1 MEILPIE
8 IKWHICR
15 FVKANPFGILAPLS
29 LTSRDWY
36 DATAPILYET
46 LRVKFGDSVT
56 LQKAVFELKEGRHI
70 VCLWNYSEKPWHQSN
85 MIYRSMELVHYGLPA
100 SENTFLKYCLK
111 ECLDPELWPYIPDFR
126 HYQEENWQPLVSL
139 IAHLEHL
146 SELNF
151 VVKNMYPPSLHQVL
165 RQYHPECRLNIWTF
179 QGVNLDTPILPR
191 IQRPRAY
198 ENLDILC
205 SSGLH
210 TVAMD
215 YFMDEAGRPWVHSD
229 GILPIVCMTPSL
241 KHLNIRGRSSHSVT
255 LLKSVGK
262 EYTATVKP
270 GLAAC
275 LVSLSFTSP
284 ARCGPWEKTL
294 LEMASFVDLSRL
306 RSLDISIHSDPTLLM
321 RAASILTSLE
331 RLFLTM
337 DPWMV
342 RTAGQ
347 SADDEDMIAAV
358 QAFNPLKYLWLRGLQ
373 RSESLHRILIQH
385 GGSLRGL
392 AIEPWDTNHQNSMLS
407 TRYKYPLLD
416 SHDVT
421 ELSGSCPNLQE
432 LRLPIKRRGGRLCEC
447 DIYNAIGQFPQ
458 LHTLVIN
465 LGCYHWSNCLN
476 SQNDWA
482 ASFRDTLINAAT
494 DEGLARGIWD
504 LIVSKQSTQSLRH
517 LRLVPFGAAVYSEEK
532 SNAVWEVSRSFLV
545 TRNTCTGQPPD
556 VMEIGTEVWDL
567 LGLSRGEIKGSEY
580 WSSRAKKLAIWFL
593 NHYSFSLRA
602 QVAVFSGLHI
612 PTEALNYRQKPSFP
626 Q

>member
-8 IKWHICR
+8 VKWHICR
-15 FVKANPFGILAPLS
+15 FVEANPFGILAPLS

-56 LQKAVFELKEGRHI
+56 LQKAVFELREGRRGRLFLKHARRLDI

-100 SENTFLKYCLK
+100 LDNIFLKYCLK
-111 ECLDPELWPYIPDFR
+111 ECLDPKLWPYIPDFR

-210 TVAMD
+210 PVAMD

-229 GILPIVCMTPSL
+229 GILQVVCMTPSL
-241 KHLNIRGRSSHSVT
+241 KHLNIRGRNSHSVT

-262 EYTATVKP
+262 KYTATVKP
-270 GLAAC
+270 GPAAS

-294 LEMASFVDLSRL
+294 LEMASFVNLSQL

-321 RAASILTSLE
+321 RAASILTS
-331 RLFLTM
+331 
-337 DPWMV
+337 
-342 RTAGQ
+342 Q
-347 SADDEDMIAAV
+347 SAEDEDMIAAV

-373 RSESLHRILIQH
+373 RSESLHR
-385 GGSLRGL
+385 L

-421 ELSGSCPNLQE
+421 ELSGSCPNLQK
-432 LRLPIKRRGGRLCEC
+432 LRLPIKRRGGRPREC
-447 DIYNAIGQFPQ
+447 DIYNAMGQFPQ

-465 LGCYHWSNCLN
+465 LGFYHWSNCLN

-494 DEGLARGIWD
+494 DEDLARGVWD
-504 LIVSKQSTQSLRH
+504 LIVSKQSTQSLRL
-517 LRLVPFGAAVYSEEK
+517 LRLVPFGATVYSEEK

-567 LGLSRGEIKGSEY
+567 LGLPRGEIKGSEY
-580 WSSRAKKLAIWFL
+580 WSSRVKKRFGFSTITPSLYGHKSLFSLDSTYPRPSTTARSPHFL
-593 NHYSFSLRA
+593 NSVYVADRPRTSSL
-602 QVAVFSGLHI
+602 
-612 PTEALNYRQKPSFP
+612 
-626 Q
+626 